1 MLERYW
7 PEAAQVNACIK
18 NEAETADVAV
28 LLAVHQPSPLSTRDV
43 GSSLLSTVSEEELL
57 AAFLTDN
64 VPGGALLFPI
74 TGASGAGKSH
84 MIRWL
89 DAQLQ
94 RSAKRDRLHII
105 RIPKSASLRTVVEKI
120 LDPLKDN
127 PLYAK
132 ARGELTRAVAEVNV
146 DEAVLTFRAHLEFAL
161 GEIAARLEPECREHP
176 ERADLRLKLAHARDL
191 PKLFGDAALAKHF
204 ADNVLSRIVQRA
216 LKGRSETSSEEDDRK
231 SQFVPEDLRL
241 PADVDLGQ
249 AAMAVRSYFQRNLD
263 TADQAKLRVPI
274 DLLNEAID
282 PAIGNVFHLQH
293 STGGMTL
300 QDIILA
306 VRETLLQ
313 EDKDLVLLVEDFA
326 ALSGIQD
333 VLLKV
338 CIQEGEYEGKKVRA
352 TMRTAIALT
361 DGVLSFRD
369 TVFTRAQREWIVGGR
384 EMSETQIKDAAVNL
398 VGAYMNAARWGE
410 TELRRLFKTNDAEAG
425 KDWLPIWRDDDDDD
439 RAQSLRD
446 AFGYSSSGAPLFPFN
461 RQAISVMAQAHL
473 TRNGSLVFNPRK
485 IINDILRST
494 LLLRRL
500 YEAKAFPSVDQKGFT
515 PNANL
520 ADWIRRTNQSEAIRK
535 RLGAFLA
542 VWGGNPAD
550 EAGLAQ
556 LAPGTFEAFALP
568 TPAQLDNIGFV
579 GPSGAVQ
586 PSFQPQDQDRATS
599 GRAPEAAPAGGAI
612 AASAD
617 PWTVKWSA
625 VLDAWAGGE
634 PLVQGD
640 ARAIRNALYPLLEKA
655 MEWPR
660 IRVRKRAISA
670 TSISIPEARGNP
682 PPRRAIH
689 VCESSSDEDG
699 RIRAGLLG
707 ALRFEQRNQGWTYP
721 GADNDYVASAAIVD
735 HLVAQVELMV
745 SEDVE
750 LQVRT
755 LAQGLLAQSRIAG
768 LAPPLKQG
776 NVKATLSGLFG
787 NLPVHSR
794 QEFDENWERLRD
806 AAWGQLG
813 GRPARELLQSDLQGL
828 LSSFQGSSGATP
840 YALDSVRLLES
851 LEGSDTEDS
860 RAENLGPDIIVY
872 LKQLSDRRVWPQ
884 LQPVI
889 GRLREFRS
897 ELADYVKGDFDKAR
911 FVRDLEEVASLLIT
925 TSTWPQY
932 ADLNPRDFERRLTEF
947 KTAPISELVEK
958 ATIVAEATQDQLPKV
973 LNALGTLDL
982 LNVHRAKSFLATVE
996 SLIEVAQA
1004 GVDRAYALSDQANPD
1019 RIAGEIDGLLTNII
1033 GGPATVAGAGRSGA
1047 PS

>member
-28 LLAVHQPSPLSTRDV
+28 LLAVHQPSPLTTRDV
-43 GSSLLSTVSEEELL
+43 GSNLLTAANEEDLL
-57 AAFLTDN
+57 EAFLTDN

-94 RSAKRDRLHII
+94 RSAKRERLHII

-132 ARGELTRAVAEVNV
+132 ARGELTRAVGAVNV

-216 LKGRSETSSEEDDRK
+216 LTGRSETSSEEDDRK

-241 PADVDLGQ
+241 PDDVDLGQ
-249 AAMAVRSYFQRNLD
+249 AAMAVRSYFQRNLN
-263 TADQAKLRVPI
+263 TADPAKLRVPI

-338 CIQEGEYEGKKVRA
+338 CIQEGEYEGRKVRA

-384 EMSETQIKDAAVNL
+384 EMSESEIKDATVDL

-410 TELRRLFKTNDAEAG
+410 TELRRLFKTSDSEAG
-425 KDWLPIWRDDDDDD
+425 NDWLPIWRDDDDDD
-439 RAQSLRD
+439 RAQSLLN
-446 AFGYSSSGAPLFPFN
+446 AFGYSRSDAPLFPFN
-461 RQAISVMAQAHL
+461 RHAISVMAEAHL
-473 TRNGSLVFNPRK
+473 TRNGTLVFNPRK
-485 IINDILRST
+485 IINNILRST
-494 LLLRRL
+494 LLLRGL
-500 YEAKAFPSVDQKGFT
+500 YEANAFPSVDQRGFT
-515 PNANL
+515 PNASL
-520 ADWIRRTNQSEAIRK
+520 ADWIRRTNQSEAIRR
-535 RLGAFLA
+535 RLAAFLA
-542 VWGGNPAD
+542 VWGGNPAG
-550 EAGLAQ
+550 EEGLAQ
-556 LAPGTFEAFALP
+556 LEPGTFEAFALP
-568 TPAQLDNIGFV
+568 TPAQLANIAFV
-579 GPSGAVQ
+579 NGSDTVQ
-586 PSFQPQDQDRATS
+586 PPFKLKDKYRPTL
-599 GRAPEAAPAGGAI
+599 GRVSDPGPAGGTTAT
-612 AASAD
+612 SAD
-617 PWTVKWSA
+617 PWTVRWSA

-634 PLVQGD
+634 PLQQAD
-640 ARAIRNALYPLLEKA
+640 ARSIRSALYLLLEKA

-660 IRVRKRAISA
+660 MRVRKRVILFS
-670 TSISIPEARGNP
+670 SISIPEARGNP
-682 PPRRAIH
+682 APRRAIH
-689 VCESSSDEDG
+689 VCETSNDEDG

-707 ALRFEQRNQGWTYP
+707 ALRFAERKEGWTYP

-768 LAPPLKQG
+768 LAPPLKQS
-776 NVKATLSGLFG
+776 NVPATLSGLFN
-787 NLPVHSR
+787 NLPVRSR
-794 QEFDENWERLRD
+794 QEFDENWESLRD
-806 AAWGQLG
+806 AAWGQLA
-813 GRPARELLQSDLQGL
+813 GRPARELLQSDLEGL
-828 LSSFQGSSGATP
+828 LSSFQGSSGTTS
-840 YALDSVRLLES
+840 YALDSVRLLDS
-851 LEGSDTEDS
+851 LAGADSEDS
-860 RAENLGPDIIVY
+860 RADNLGPDTIVY
-872 LKQLSDRRVWPQ
+872 LKQLSDKRIWAQ

-889 GRLREFRS
+889 GRLREFRT
-897 ELADYVKGDFDKAR
+897 ELAAYVEGAFDKTG
-911 FVRDLEEVASLLIT
+911 FVKDLEEVASLLIT
-925 TSTWPQY
+925 TATWPQR
-932 ADLNPRDFERRLTEF
+932 ADLAPRDFEKRLKEF
-947 KTAPISELVEK
+947 KTAPIQELVDK
-958 ATIVAEATQDQLPKV
+958 ATIVDGATQDQISKV
-973 LNALGTLDL
+973 LNALGTLDFT
-982 LNVHRAKSFLATVE
+982 NIHRAQSFLTTVE
-996 SLIEVAQA
+996 ILIEAAQA
-1004 GVDRAYALSDQANPD
+1004 NVDRAYALSEQANPD
-1019 RIAGEIDGLLTNII
+1019 RIADEIDGLLTNII